1 MIFKDYYKI
10 LELSSNRVT
19 PEEIKQAYRDQAKKY
34 HPDINTSSQISEERF
49 KDINEAYR
57 VLSNQASKRKYDR
70 MWNTHV
76 GRKQK
81 NSYEESKRSKDS
93 IFSDFFQMFFGDNAH
108 SEVVEEKREKNK
120 KIPIKGENI
129 ETEINVSISD
139 AFYGAEKKIALRTL
153 SGKMKNFEVKI
164 PAGIR
169 NEEKIRLMGQGKPG
183 KNGGKPGDL
192 LIKIHIDNNQK
203 YTLQGYDLYTNLLL
217 TPWEAALG
225 TKVALDSIDEKVSL
239 YIPQGIESGEKIRI
253 EGKGYHD
260 GKAGRGDLIAQ
271 VQIMVPKNMTQEE
284 KKLFEQL
291 LKVSHYD
298 PRKIYG

>member
-34 HPDINTSSQISEERF
+34 HQDINTSSQISEERF

-291 LKVSHYD
+291 QKVSHYD

>member
-19 PEEIKQAYRDQAKKY
+19 PEEIKQAYREQAKKY

-57 VLSNQASKRKYDR
+57 VLSNPTSKRKYDR

-81 NSYEESKRSKDS
+81 NNYEESKRGKDS

-108 SEVVEEKREKNK
+108 SEIAEEKRQKNK
-120 KIPIKGENI
+120 KVPIKGENI
-129 ETEINVSISD
+129 ETEMNVSISD
-139 AFYGAEKKIALRTL
+139 AFYGTQKKIALRTL

-183 KNGGKPGDL
+183 ENGGKPGDL
-192 LIKIHIDNNQK
+192 LIKIHIDNNEK

-225 TKVALDSIDEKVSL
+225 TKVDLDSIDEKVSL
-239 YIPQGIESGEKIRI
+239 YDAFQFLR
-253 EGKGYHD
+253 
-260 GKAGRGDLIAQ
+260 Q
-271 VQIMVPKNMTQEE
+271 VI
-284 KKLFEQL
+284 L
-291 LKVSHYD
+291 
-298 PRKIYG
+298 G

>member
-81 NSYEESKRSKDS
+81 NSYEESKRGKDS
-93 IFSDFFQMFFGDNAH
+93 IFSDFFQMFFGDSMHN
-108 SEVVEEKREKNK
+108 EIVEEKREKNK
-120 KIPIKGENI
+120 KVPTKGENI
-129 ETEINVSISD
+129 ETEINVSIPD

-183 KNGGKPGDL
+183 ENGGKPGDL

-225 TKVALDSIDEKVSL
+225 TKVELDSIDEKVSL

-291 LKVSHYD
+291 QKVSHYD

>member
-10 LELSSNRVT
+10 LELSNNKVT

-225 TKVALDSIDEKVSL
+225 TKVELDSIDEKVSL

-291 LKVSHYD
+291 QKISHYD

>member
-10 LELSSNRVT
+10 LELSNNKVT

-291 LKVSHYD
+291 QKVSHYD

>member
-291 LKVSHYD
+291 QKVSHYD

>member
-139 AFYGAEKKIALRTL
+139 AFYGAEKKIALRTV

-225 TKVALDSIDEKVSL
+225 TKVELDSIDQKVSL

-291 LKVSHYD
+291 QKISHYD

>member
-10 LELSSNRVT
+10 LELSNNRVT
-19 PEEIKQAYRDQAKKY
+19 PEEIKQAYREQAKKY

-57 VLSNQASKRKYDR
+57 VLSNQTSKRKYDR

-81 NSYEESKRSKDS
+81 NSYEESKRGKDS

-120 KIPIKGENI
+120 KVPIKGENI

-139 AFYGAEKKIALRTL
+139 AFYGAQKKIALRTL

-183 KNGGKPGDL
+183 ENGGKPGDL
-192 LIKIHIDNNQK
+192 LIKIHIDNNEK

-225 TKVALDSIDEKVSL
+225 TKVDLDSIDEKVSL

-271 VQIMVPKNMTQEE
+271 VKIMVPKNMSQEE
-284 KKLFEQL
+284 KQLFEQL
-291 LKVSHYD
+291 QKVSRYD
-298 PRKIYG
+298 PRKIYS